1 MDRAAPEA
9 PVGPVGVA
17 ELHPRPVL
25 VEACP
30 LPFRGARAVAPR
42 HARGADEG
50 RQEVGGAPQRE
61 AAEQR
66 PGHRPRQEREEVAGE
81 EERPLEQEAARG
93 GEQECD
99 DEEGEGEE
107 EEPEPGGSHGGGLG
121 FGPAA
126 PGRSPDA
133 RLRLGSWNGARTAL
147 RRMEIS

>member
-25 VEACP
+25 VEAGP
-30 LPFRGARAVAPR
+30 LPFRGARAVAPG

-66 PGHRPRQEREEVAGE
+66 PGHRPRQEREEIAGE
-81 EERPLEQEAARG
+81 EERPLQQELRERAARG
-93 GEQECD
+93 GEQEGG
-99 DEEGEGEE
+99 DEEREE
-107 EEPEPGGSHGGGLG
+107 EELEPRGSHGGGLG
-121 FGPAA
+121 FG
-126 PGRSPDA
+126 
-133 RLRLGSWNGARTAL
+133 
-147 RRMEIS
+147 RRRAKEFRCGVEA